1 MKTEILCLLFSFV
14 LELLMPVDSTY
25 VSIEGKTGMFP
36 YTIYMWFSV
45 FWNMFIECWCI
56 NPYKNL
62 KHFGHRQEMTRFFWE
77 QLVLTI
83 TFLRYCVYVEHFIVR
98 HTIHY
103 IQHSCEKHLN
113 SQTLNTASLLSK
125 EHYER
130 GSKPCQLS
138 RHSSLPIRAKN
149 AIAAIRI

>member
-1 MKTEILCLLFSFV
+1 
-14 LELLMPVDSTY
+14 
-25 VSIEGKTGMFP
+25 
-36 YTIYMWFSV
+36 
-45 FWNMFIECWCI
+45 
-56 NPYKNL
+56 
-62 KHFGHRQEMTRFFWE
+62 
-77 QLVLTI
+77 
-83 TFLRYCVYVEHFIVR
+83 VEHFIVR

-149 AIAAIRI
+149 AIAGSDKAAGKPAISILTGEQLASWKAALMPVWDKWSTDIYNKGLPGRVIIDDIKTLNQKYSAINIFVG